1 MIPHLTL
8 SRRFSLPPLDSP
20 PVFAKALAMASTA
33 RKVRT
38 RLDPAERQRLILD
51 HAAEMVGRGGVAAV
65 TMDSIAQAAGVSK
78 SLVYNYF
85 PNLNELLSELL
96 ERELRMLR
104 REQNNAAQ
112 EAKTFEGLVRGIT
125 HAYIK
130 YIDERG
136 LIIDRL
142 QAEPSVSAVHDP
154 TEYGRDAAVDYL
166 ASVIGKHLDL
176 PQDVA
181 QACVDISF
189 GLPASAGIYLLRDK
203 SRHTMSWKQVEDI
216 TVTMIIGAIMAIK
229 DDYIRNQQSLRSD

>member
-1 MIPHLTL
+1 
-8 SRRFSLPPLDSP
+8 
-20 PVFAKALAMASTA
+20 MASRP
-33 RKVRT
+33 RKPRT
-38 RLDPAERQRLILD
+38 RLDPAERRKLILD
-51 HAAEMVGRGGVAAV
+51 HAAEVVGRDGVAAIS
-65 TMDSIAQAAGVSK
+65 MESIGQAAGVSK

-104 REQNNAAQ
+104 REQSKAAQ
-112 EAKTFEGLVRGIT
+112 GADTFEGLVRGIT

-166 ASVIGKHLDL
+166 ADIIGKHFGL
-176 PQDVA
+176 PPDIA
-181 QACVDISF
+181 QAAIDISF
-189 GLPASAGIYLLRDK
+189 GLPASAGMYLLRDK
-203 SRHTMSWKQVEDI
+203 SRHSMTWQQVEDI
-216 TVTMIIGAIMAIK
+216 TVTMIVGAIMALK
-229 DDYIRNQQSLRSD
+229 DDYVLNRQSLRAD

>member
-1 MIPHLTL
+1 
-8 SRRFSLPPLDSP
+8 
-20 PVFAKALAMASTA
+20 MASNA
-33 RKVRT
+33 PELRT
-38 RLDPAERQRLILD
+38 RLDPAERRRLILD
-51 HAAEMVGRGGVAAV
+51 HAAEMVGRDGVAAIS
-65 TMDSIAQAAGVSK
+65 MDSIAQAASISK

-85 PNLNELLSELL
+85 PNLNMLLSELL
-96 ERELRMLR
+96 ERELRRLR
-104 REQNNAAQ
+104 REQNKAARG
-112 EAKTFEGLVRGIT
+112 ADTFEGLVRGIT

-166 ASVIGKHLDL
+166 AEVIGKHLDL
-176 PQDVA
+176 PPDVA
-181 QACVDISF
+181 QAAVDISF

-229 DDYIRNQQSLRSD
+229 DDYIRNQQALRPE

>member
-1 MIPHLTL
+1 MP
-8 SRRFSLPPLDSP
+8 
-20 PVFAKALAMASTA
+20 ATA
-33 RKVRT
+33 HKRRT
-38 RLDPAERQRLILD
+38 RLDPAERRSLILD
-51 HAAEMVGRGGVAAV
+51 HAAEMVGRDGVTAISME
-65 TMDSIAQAAGVSK
+65 TIAQAAGISK

-104 REQNNAAQ
+104 REQSKAAQ
-112 EAKTFEGLVRGIT
+112 DATTFEGLVRGIT

-142 QAEPSVSAVHDP
+142 QAEPSVSAIHDP

-166 ASVIGKHLDL
+166 ADVIGKHFDL
-176 PQDVA
+176 PPDIA
-181 QACVDISF
+181 QAAIDISF

-203 SRHTMSWKQVEDI
+203 SRHSMSWQQVEDI
-216 TVTMIIGAIMAIK
+216 TVTMIMGAIVALK
-229 DDYIRNQQSLRSD
+229 NDYVMKQQSLRPN

>member
-1 MIPHLTL
+1 
-8 SRRFSLPPLDSP
+8 
-20 PVFAKALAMASTA
+20 MASKA
-33 RKVRT
+33 QKLRT
-38 RLDPAERQRLILD
+38 RLDPTERRRLILD
-51 HAAEMVGRGGVAAV
+51 YAAEMVGREGVAAI

-85 PNLNELLSELL
+85 ANLNVLLSELL
-96 ERELRMLR
+96 ERELKMLR
-104 REQNNAAQ
+104 REQNKAAQ
-112 EAKTFEGLVRGIT
+112 SATTFEGLVRAIT

-142 QAEPSVSAVHDP
+142 QAEPSLSAIHDP

-166 ASVIGKHLDL
+166 ADIIGRHLDL
-176 PQDVA
+176 PPDIA
-181 QACVDISF
+181 QAGVDISF

-203 SRHTMSWKQVEDI
+203 NRHAMNWQQVEDI

-229 DDYIRNQQSLRSD
+229 DDYVRNRQALRTE

>member
-1 MIPHLTL
+1 M
-8 SRRFSLPPLDSP
+8 
-20 PVFAKALAMASTA
+20 
-33 RKVRT
+33 
-38 RLDPAERQRLILD
+38 
-51 HAAEMVGRGGVAAV
+51 
-65 TMDSIAQAAGVSK
+65 
-78 SLVYNYF
+78 
-85 PNLNELLSELL
+85 LLSELL

-104 REQNNAAQ
+104 REQNKAAQ
-112 EAKTFEGLVRGIT
+112 EADTFEGLVRGIT

-166 ASVIGKHLDL
+166 AEVIGKHLDL
-176 PQDVA
+176 PPDVA
-181 QACVDISF
+181 QAAVDISF

-229 DDYIRNQQSLRSD
+229 DDYVRNQQALRPE